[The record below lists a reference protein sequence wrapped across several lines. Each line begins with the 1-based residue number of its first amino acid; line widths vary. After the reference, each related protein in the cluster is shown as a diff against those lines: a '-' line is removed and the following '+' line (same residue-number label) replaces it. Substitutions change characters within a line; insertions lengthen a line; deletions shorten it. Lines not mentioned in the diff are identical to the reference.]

1 MSKRQKGWTMTI
13 AYRYLENVSRKW
25 ENYRLDIE
33 IVDLNV
39 K

>member
-1 MSKRQKGWTMTI
+1 MTI

>member
-1 MSKRQKGWTMTI
+1 MTI
-13 AYRYLENVSRKW
+13 AYRYLENVIKKW